1 MRCGVRRRAAL
12 PTWRPLRDPP
22 PACARAHEGR
32 ARTRRRLAARARA
45 AARRGVYRI
54 KYADGD
60 REDMSAS
67 EVERTLRNMGQEGQG
82 QGRRGQGQLA
92 LRACKPPRGGA
103 PPAAAKKARVV

>member
-67 EVERTLRNMGQEGQG
+67 EVERTLRNMGQEAQQQG
-82 QGRRGQGQLA
+82 QQRQATLA
-92 LRACKPPRGGA
+92 LRVCKPRGGA